1 VDAAE
6 CFQLTN
12 KVQRSSKSICV
23 ILHGYRD
30 DQCVSDGV
38 VKLTP
43 GGKYDLTWSIGTIQR
58 FEKLASQQTATMA
71 FESLERDIQDMAPH
85 IKAQRALC
93 RERFKRITDIFLEIQ
108 QET

>member
-1 VDAAE
+1 MRYPSVRRFYKTHRRLNQFADD
-6 CFQLTN
+6 N
-12 KVQRSSKSICV
+12 HS
-23 ILHGYRD
+23 GYRD

-38 VKLTP
+38 VKLKP

-85 IKAQRALC
+85 IKAQWALC